1 MYNPIKKKL
10 KTEAGLPWR
19 ATSVPEVKSKDAIG
33 DAWRKDLAPTVTTMS
48 FQKYQRSSAN
58 YALESLFLVRVLH
71 QNFQTGRKGKQS
83 QPLGTFIEKSIGR
96 WYLRKNGKITIG
108 FSFQVDKP
116 PEWNSFLQ
124 SIKITCETT
133 NEQLDQWKPVSHS
146 KYSIGGVAKFV
157 DKSWEQ
163 LELVA
168 MHHCVLKY
176 MFTFSL
182 GTSIVG
188 EWKDGE
194 DFVNNVLVLVGK
206 KRKYF
211 LEFLFKICALYPTM
225 QKLYE
230 AKDTLL
236 SVWQKQVV
244 GEEMSDTPLL
254 SLIDSK
260 FKELDSSTVVTEVA
274 DLLASVTS
282 EHAYMN
288 LFKFDRKGLLMTYE
302 AMTQR
307 ESTLPRNEKRRRKRD
322 IFLRQPLPQEDIDRL
337 WWDSLCCLAY
347 ARYLSITSDTNLKNA
362 VHQAMGRTRAP
373 RRKRVPAPPTAPAA
387 GTSAAPASTPPARG
401 VSFAPGLSTIG
412 ALVTQDLTPTEVREK
427 WHLREFR
434 EKWYEDRRPDK
445 WYDDHMGED
454 TFGSREFAETGI
466 GVGTRFV
473 PCNEP
478 LLPYDFVKSRL
489 ARSDKI
495 IDDLSFDLIFYENS
509 KQGRDQPMIV
519 ENHPF
524 QITRMSNPER
534 TRYGYHLDTKPTCRY
549 GSSTQKQQVM
559 RYGKKG
565 VYMPLHG
572 ELEPGI
578 HVVTCRFTHHSFD
591 RLIKGMLIGNPW
603 NPEPCDDDYEGASS
617 SDDEKVCE
625 TKCCEQSL
633 PILVLICA
641 SIHQLPGTRDRRAK
655 GATKV
660 PRVHPIS

>member
-1 MYNPIKKKL
+1 MVLPTKK
-10 KTEAGLPWR
+10 TYE
-19 ATSVPEVKSKDAIG
+19 
-33 DAWRKDLAPTVTTMS
+33 
-48 FQKYQRSSAN
+48 
-58 YALESLFLVRVLH
+58 RVLL
-71 QNFQTGRKGKQS
+71 KGTSPRRETITPKTVL
-83 QPLGTFIEKSIGR
+83 PKKVLPRIPPKMVLPTKKTYERVLLKGTSPRRETITPKTVLPTKKTYERGLLKGTSPRRETITPKTVLPTKKT
-96 WYLRKNGKITIG
+96 YENGKITIG

-307 ESTLPRNEKRRRKRD
+307 ESTLPRNEKRRRKREV
-322 IFLRQPLPQEDIDRL
+322 LREPLPQEDIDRL

-373 RRKRVPAPPTAPAA
+373 RRKRVPAPPTAPAAGTSAAPASTPAPPAPAAGTSAAPASTPAPPAPAAGTSAAPASTSAPPAPAAGTSAAPASTSAPPAPAAGTSAAPASTSAPPAPAA

-473 PCNEP
+473 PCDEP
-478 LLPYDFVKSRL
+478 LPPYDFVKSRL
-489 ARSDKI
+489 ARWDKI
-495 IDDLSFDLIFYENS
+495 IDDFSFDLIFYENS
-509 KQGRDQPMIV
+509 KRGSDEPMIV

-524 QITRMSNPER
+524 QITIM
-534 TRYGYHLDTKPTCRY
+534 YGYHLDTNPT
-549 GSSTQKQQVM
+549 
-559 RYGKKG
+559 
-565 VYMPLHG
+565 
-572 ELEPGI
+572 
-578 HVVTCRFTHHSFD
+578 
-591 RLIKGMLIGNPW
+591 
-603 NPEPCDDDYEGASS
+603 
-617 SDDEKVCE
+617 
-625 TKCCEQSL
+625 
-633 PILVLICA
+633 
-641 SIHQLPGTRDRRAK
+641 
-655 GATKV
+655 
-660 PRVHPIS
+660 

>member
-1 MYNPIKKKL
+1 MVLPTKK
-10 KTEAGLPWR
+10 TYE
-19 ATSVPEVKSKDAIG
+19 
-33 DAWRKDLAPTVTTMS
+33 
-48 FQKYQRSSAN
+48 
-58 YALESLFLVRVLH
+58 RVLLKGTSPRRETITPKTVLPKKVLPRIPPKMVLPTKKTYERVLLKGTSPRRETITPKTDVRA
-71 QNFQTGRKGKQS
+71 QQTYESGLLEGTRPQTDTTTKKTYERGLLKGTSPRRETITKKTYERG
-83 QPLGTFIEKSIGR
+83 LLKGTSPRRETITKKTDERRQQKGTSPRREKKTTKTVLPKKV
-96 WYLRKNGKITIG
+96 LRRISPKMVLNTKKTYERVLLKGTSPRRETITPKTVLPTKKTYERGLLKGTSPRRETITPKTVLPTKKTYENGKITIG

-182 GTSIVG
+182 ATSIVG

-236 SVWQKQVV
+236 SGWQKQVV

-307 ESTLPRNEKRRRKRD
+307 ESTLPRNEKRRRKREV
-322 IFLRQPLPQEDIDRL
+322 LREPLPQEDIDRL

-387 GTSAAPASTPPARG
+387 GTSAAPASTPAPPAPAAGTSAAPASTPAPPAPAAGTSAAPASTSAPPAPAAGTSAAPASTSAPPAPAAGTSAAPASTPPARG
-401 VSFAPGLSTIG
+401 VSFA
-412 ALVTQDLTPTEVREK
+412 
-427 WHLREFR
+427 
-434 EKWYEDRRPDK
+434 
-445 WYDDHMGED
+445 
-454 TFGSREFAETGI
+454 
-466 GVGTRFV
+466 
-473 PCNEP
+473 
-478 LLPYDFVKSRL
+478 
-489 ARSDKI
+489 
-495 IDDLSFDLIFYENS
+495 
-509 KQGRDQPMIV
+509 
-519 ENHPF
+519 
-524 QITRMSNPER
+524 
-534 TRYGYHLDTKPTCRY
+534 
-549 GSSTQKQQVM
+549 
-559 RYGKKG
+559 
-565 VYMPLHG
+565 
-572 ELEPGI
+572 
-578 HVVTCRFTHHSFD
+578 
-591 RLIKGMLIGNPW
+591 
-603 NPEPCDDDYEGASS
+603 
-617 SDDEKVCE
+617 
-625 TKCCEQSL
+625 
-633 PILVLICA
+633 
-641 SIHQLPGTRDRRAK
+641 
-655 GATKV
+655 
-660 PRVHPIS
+660 